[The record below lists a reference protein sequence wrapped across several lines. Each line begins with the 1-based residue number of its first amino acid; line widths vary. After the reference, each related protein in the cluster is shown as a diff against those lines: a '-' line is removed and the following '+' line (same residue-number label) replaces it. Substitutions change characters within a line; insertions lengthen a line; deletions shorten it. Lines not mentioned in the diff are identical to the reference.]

1 MYSDKKLDTHCQKI
15 RHLRFY
21 VIFYLI
27 ENELNKTLAR
37 YLNAL
42 LQIKEN
48 NMNKKNLLRMMICF
62 FSGWMGLEAAAQDVW
77 DVDRC
82 MDYAVQ
88 HNRTVRQRE
97 LEADNARLDRMKAIG
112 SFLPGVSAGTSI
124 QYNFGRS
131 VDPETNTY
139 NTLSTFNNGYSMEAS
154 MPIFRGG
161 GLVNEVRRAKA
172 AWLMG
177 KAAWQEAKDN
187 TALETFQA
195 YIDALYCYG
204 TLRLA
209 RKKLQES
216 DSLLYKTRRQEE
228 LGLKGLSDVAQMEA
242 QQATDSYNLTHQK
255 NLYET
260 ALLTL
265 KQKMNFPA
273 EDTLQLDTAVLDTQ
287 TLQYIQLTQE
297 RADDVFRIA
306 LNVNPTLQQA
316 ALNAKV
322 ADMRRKISW
331 ANVVPSIT
339 LFGGISSSY
348 KELHSTAYPD
358 FRTQFNNNFGS
369 YVGIS
374 MSIPIFNRLSGVTSM
389 RQAKNNYR
397 IACEQYESQKEELQK
412 LVLQA
417 VQDREGYLKESI
429 QMEKKVSSDSLAYHV
444 TRRKYEEGLMTSLDV
459 QNNAATLLE
468 SETLL
473 LQSKLTYLMKCRL
486 VDYYK
491 GEEIIRGFDAV
502 DK

>member
-42 LQIKEN
+42 LRIKEN

-62 FSGWMGLEAAAQDVW
+62 FSGWMGLEAAAQEVW

-82 MDYAVQ
+82 MNYAVQ

-112 SFLPGVSAGTSI
+112 SFLPGVTAGTSV

-172 AWLMG
+172 AW
-177 KAAWQEAKDN
+177 QEAKDN

-216 DSLLYKTRRQEE
+216 DSLLYKTCRQEE

-322 ADMRRKISW
+322 AYMRRKISW

-339 LFGGISSSY
+339 LFGGISSSYY

-491 GEEIIRGFDAV
+491 GEEIIRGFDDT

>member
-1 MYSDKKLDTHCQKI
+1 
-15 RHLRFY
+15 
-21 VIFYLI
+21 
-27 ENELNKTLAR
+27 
-37 YLNAL
+37 
-42 LQIKEN
+42 
-48 NMNKKNLLRMMICF
+48 MNKKNLLRMTICF
-62 FSGWMGLEAAAQDVW
+62 FSGWMGLEAAAQEIW

-82 MDYAVQ
+82 MNYAVQ

-112 SFLPGVSAGTSI
+112 SFLPGVTAGTSV

-216 DSLLYKTRRQEE
+216 DSLLYKTCRQEE

-339 LFGGISSSY
+339 LFGGISSSYY

-491 GEEIIRGFDAV
+491 GEEIIRGFDDT

>member
-1 MYSDKKLDTHCQKI
+1 MT
-15 RHLRFY
+15 
-21 VIFYLI
+21 
-27 ENELNKTLAR
+27 
-37 YLNAL
+37 
-42 LQIKEN
+42 
-48 NMNKKNLLRMMICF
+48 ICF
-62 FSGWMGLEAAAQDVW
+62 FSGWMGLEAAAQEVW

-82 MDYAVQ
+82 MNYAVQ

-112 SFLPGVSAGTSI
+112 SFLPGVTAGTSV

-348 KELHSTAYPD
+348 YKELHSTAYPD
-358 FRTQFNNNFGS
+358 FHTQFNNNFGS

-491 GEEIIRGFDAV
+491 GEEIIRGFDAA